1 MKRLFFTFVVLFAA
15 VTFCFGQTV
24 RDGSNRSIGTIES
37 NGTVRDG
44 MNRSIGKVESDGTV
58 RDGMNRSIGR
68 VESDGTVRDGMNRS
82 IGSARGVKRTYAAVF
97 FFFGFFN

>member
-1 MKRLFFTFVVLFAA
+1 MKKRLIFTFMVLLAA
-15 VTFCFGQTV
+15 VTCCMGQTV

-44 MNRSIGKVESDGTV
+44 MNRSVGKIESDGTIRDGMNRSIGKVESDGTV
-58 RDGMNRSIGR
+58 RDS
-68 VESDGTVRDGMNRS
+68 MNRS

-97 FFFGFFN
+97 FFFNMF

>member
-1 MKRLFFTFVVLFAA
+1 MKRLIFTFMVLLAA
-15 VTFCFGQTV
+15 VTCCMGQTV

-58 RDGMNRSIGR
+58 RDS
-68 VESDGTVRDGMNRS
+68 MNRS
-82 IGSARGVKRTYAAVF
+82 IGSAKGVKRTYAAVF
-97 FFFGFFN
+97 FFFNMF